1 MLHRMG
7 KHLAHVVEFS
17 FAVPVRVEEALV
29 NDPELRGL
37 RVDIDTGDNP
47 DAANHRFGVAAI

>member
-1 MLHRMG
+1 MG